1 MPATPPG
8 DSNLLP
14 PYRVLD
20 LTGPEGVFCG
30 KFLADY
36 GADVVKIEPPGE
48 RQAGSS
54 HHSLANRSREKGVD
68 IFSFITR
75 IRNLSP

>member
-1 MPATPPG
+1 MRATSPP

-20 LTGPEGVFCG
+20 LTGPEGAFCG

-36 GADVVKIEPPGE
+36 GADVVKIEPS
-48 RQAGSS
+48 QVGSN
-54 HHSLANRSREKGVD
+54 HHSLATRNREKGVD
-68 IFSFITR
+68 IFFFITLT
-75 IRNLSP
+75 RNLSP